1 MEKRYDVPGL
11 RDFLKKEIIGQTKA
25 IDRVCDA
32 LERGER
38 GVVLAGPCGCGK
50 TLIARKM
57 SEYFY
62 GMEYSMRQFDMFG
75 LHKEQYV
82 EDVKKLILEHLA
94 ERPDALFLFD
104 EIQWPCT
111 KMRNMLFT
119 LLADKTVATWEGEV
133 LPMEKTFLILTAKGD
148 LDFYLDECAST
159 ELKETLRSHWV
170 ELDPLTPDELRECIL
185 RKMKRAE
192 NGAKRIH
199 VKLSWDETV
208 PEAIYQAM
216 EKPACGRAAFHQ
228 VEEWKTQLWHK
239 IYNLVELGEDASEYL
254 TVHTK
259 AYAGTE
265 ESLEVEIGHEAK

>member
-11 RDFLKKEIIGQTKA
+11 RAFLKKEIIGQAEA

-38 GVVLAGPCGCGK
+38 GVILAGPCGCGK

-62 GMEYSMRQFDMFG
+62 GLEYSMRQFDMFG
-75 LHKEQYV
+75 LHKEHYV
-82 EDVKKLILEHLA
+82 EDVKKLILEHLG

-104 EIQWPCT
+104 DIQWPCT
-111 KMRNMLFT
+111 KMRKMLFSS
-119 LLADKTVATWEGEV
+119 LADEPITTWEGEV
-133 LPMEKTFLILTAKGD
+133 LPMEKAFLVLTVKGD
-148 LDFYLDECAST
+148 LDFYLKECDDPSVC
-159 ELKETLRSHWV
+159 EVMERSWV
-170 ELDPLTPDELRECIL
+170 EMSALNPDELRECIV

-192 NGAKRIH
+192 NGAKRIN
-199 VKLSWDETV
+199 VKLSWEEDI

-216 EKPACGRAAFHQ
+216 EKPACGRGAFHQ
-228 VEEWKTQLWHK
+228 VEEWKTHLWHK
-239 IYNLVELGEDASEYL
+239 IYNLVQLNEDAPEYL

-265 ESLEVEIGHEAK
+265 ESLEVEIGYEAK